1 MIPDA
6 AVSYFDKRCLCQVL
20 GGSINCR
27 GSMGQESE
35 ETTIGWKWKLS
46 VFYDLLFQEDALL
59 ARPLM
64 QEFIWDA
71 LWFNA
76 GIILIA

>member
-6 AVSYFDKRCLCQVL
+6 AVSYFDMCCQSQVL
-20 GGSINCR
+20 GGSTNCR

-35 ETTIGWKWKLS
+35 VTTIGRNWKLS
-46 VFYDLLFQEDALL
+46 VFYDLLFQEDAPL
-59 ARPLM
+59 ACPVM

-71 LWFNA
+71 LWFNE

>member
-6 AVSYFDKRCLCQVL
+6 AVSYFDKRCLSKKF

-35 ETTIGWKWKLS
+35 ETTIG
-46 VFYDLLFQEDALL
+46 
-59 ARPLM
+59 
-64 QEFIWDA
+64 
-71 LWFNA
+71 
-76 GIILIA
+76 